1 MGKIIITCKNNKILT
16 ALFRNDKLQEMRAFS
31 FPEQTDLVG
40 NVYVGR
46 VDHVLPSMNAAFAS
60 VQKNTS
66 VYLPLPVQKDW
77 ETKSVMVLNRP
88 EADRLKPGDEVLLQI
103 ERMGMKDKLPTAAT
117 RIDLVGQ
124 YCICHVNRK
133 GLHFSKKLS
142 SDWIA
147 SFKPALSNHP
157 IKDRKAFGYTLRTNA
172 EACGNYEAIFTEMTE
187 LQTQAKQIR
196 DYSASRNLYSCLWK
210 SCPEYVSYLKGVPS
224 SCYKEIVVEDPALF
238 TELTHFLISANI
250 RLYEDASY
258 PLEKLYSIDTH
269 IREALQKNVWL
280 KSGGYLVIEPT
291 EAMTVIDVNSGKGS
305 DRKGKSKEELA
316 LSINLEAAKELARQ
330 LRIRNYSGM
339 IMVDFINME
348 SKEHQKKL
356 LSCLDEFLK
365 EDPVRTR
372 LIDLTS
378 LGIVE
383 ITRKKQSQP
392 FSVFFKNSLDTEYN

>member
-1 MGKIIITCKNNKILT
+1 MMGKLVVICKDSNILT
-16 ALFRNDKLQEMRAFS
+16 ALFEDGRLLDMRAFPVPAS
-31 FPEQTDLVG
+31 DDLVG

-46 VDHVLPSMNAAFAS
+46 VDKVLPSMNAAFVS
-60 VQKNTS
+60 VQKNTN
-66 VYLPLPVQKDW
+66 VYLPLPIPKDFA
-77 ETKSVMVLNRP
+77 TKSVMVLNR
-88 EADRLKPGDEVLLQI
+88 ADADSLKAGDELLLQV
-103 ERMGMKDKLPTAAT
+103 ERMGMKDKLPTAST

-133 GLHFSKKLS
+133 GLHFSSKLS
-142 SDWIA
+142 TERIA
-147 SFKPALSNHP
+147 EFKAALSAHP
-157 IKDRKAFGYTLRTNA
+157 VEGRKAFGYTLRTNMEVCEDFA
-172 EACGNYEAIFTEMTE
+172 VVFAEMTE
-187 LQTQAKQIR
+187 LRDQAQQLL
-196 DYSASRNLYSCLWK
+196 SHASSRSIYSCLWK

-224 SCYKEIVVEDPALF
+224 SRYD
-238 TELTHFLISANI
+238 ELVTDAPSVFAELSGFWPSTKL

-316 LSINLEAAKELARQ
+316 FMINLEAAKELARQ

-348 SKEHQKKL
+348 DKEHQQKL
-356 LSCLDEFLK
+356 LAYLDELLK

-372 LIDLTS
+372 LVDLTP

-383 ITRKKQSQP
+383 ITRKKQSKP
-392 FSVFFKNSLDTEYN
+392 LADFFQKIYLT